1 MNIWQAYEELKGAL
15 GPEASQKVAHVLDA
29 LIQEHVRT
37 EVRDA
42 TEPLARALQEL
53 ATEQAR
59 TEQQLQRLAQKV
71 EELAE
76 AQTRTEQR
84 LEELAEA
91 QRRTDER
98 LETLAVR
105 VDQLAEAQRRTEQRL
120 EELAEAQRRTDE
132 RLEALAVRVD
142 QLAEAQKRTE
152 QRLEELAEAQKRT
165 EQRLEELAEAQ
176 RQTEQ
181 RVQTLAIRLDQLA
194 EALQE
199 TRERLDET
207 NRQLGGLSAT
217 VGYTLENAAYR
228 ALPALLERDHRVR
241 VLEKIRRD
249 FLTDSEGR
257 NLEVNILARAEQD
270 GQPVWIVGE
279 SKTQLSCNDVDR
291 FLRRRLERL
300 QPVLGRVFPVLVTH
314 MISGPEVRT
323 YAQSKGVALYL
334 SFEFDA

>member
-53 ATEQAR
+53 ATEQVR

-71 EELAE
+71 EEL
-76 AQTRTEQR
+76 
-84 LEELAEA
+84 
-91 QRRTDER
+91 
-98 LETLAVR
+98 V
-105 VDQLAEAQRRTEQRL
+105 
-120 EELAEAQRRTDE
+120 EAQRRTDE
-132 RLEALAVRVD
+132 RLEALAVRV
-142 QLAEAQKRTE
+142 E
-152 QRLEELAEAQKRT
+152 QLAEAQKRT

-194 EALQE
+194 AALQE

-241 VLEKIRRD
+241 VLERIRRD